1 MTPDTPP
8 SIPPLAGLAL
18 RVALGASLVVV
29 AACGQD
35 DDDAGDRQAEV
46 AERGAEVMPFD
57 LEATTHRF
65 EPLDDGLLQTVVA
78 DDPADGDQV
87 DLVREHL
94 TDEAERFAGGDFDD
108 PASIHG
114 DEMPGLDELR
124 SGFDEIEVTYAEV
137 PDGATITYTT
147 DDADL
152 VAALHDW
159 AEAQVTDHGDH
170 AEHVDDDHDTG
181 EG

>member
-1 MTPDTPP
+1 MKSDSPP
-8 SIPPLAGLAL
+8 SAARVAGVAL
-18 RVALGASLVVV
+18 RVALGASLAVL

-35 DDDAGDRQAEV
+35 GDADDRQAEV

-57 LEATTHRF
+57 LDATTHRF

-87 DLVREHL
+87 ALVREHL
-94 TDEAERFAGGDFDD
+94 VDEADRFAEGDFDD

-114 DEMPGLDELR
+114 DEMPGLEELR
-124 SGFDEIEVTYAEV
+124 SGFEHIDVTYAEV

-147 DDADL
+147 AEADL

-170 AEHVDDDHDTG
+170 AEHVDDDSG
-181 EG
+181 GG

>member
-1 MTPDTPP
+1 MKPETPRSSPG
-8 SIPPLAGLAL
+8 IAGLTL
-18 RVALGASLVVV
+18 RVALGASLVLV

-35 DDDAGDRQAEV
+35 GDDASDRQAEV
-46 AERGAEVMPFD
+46 AERGAGVMPFD
-57 LEATTHRF
+57 LDATTHRF

-78 DDPADGDQV
+78 DDPADADQV
-87 DLVREHL
+87 ALVRDHL

-114 DEMPGLDELR
+114 DQMPGLDDLR
-124 SGFDEIEVTYAEV
+124 AGFDEIDVVYAEV

-147 DDADL
+147 ADADL

-170 AEHVDDDHDTG
+170 AEHVDQDAAGDD
-181 EG
+181 

>member
-1 MTPDTPP
+1 MKPDTRPFG
-8 SIPPLAGLAL
+8 SHVAGLAL
-18 RVALGASLVVV
+18 RVALGASLAAI

-35 DDDAGDRQAEV
+35 GDTDDRQADV

-87 DLVREHL
+87 ALVREHL
-94 TDEAERFAGGDFDD
+94 TDEAARFAGGDFDD

-114 DEMPGLDELR
+114 DEMPGLSELR
-124 SGFDEIEVTYAEV
+124 AGFDDIDVTYAEV
-137 PDGATITYTT
+137 PDGASITYTT
-147 DDADL
+147 AEADL

-159 AEAQVTDHGDH
+159 AEAQVADHGDH
-170 AEHVDDDHDTG
+170 AEHVANGDA
-181 EG
+181 

>member
-1 MTPDTPP
+1 MKPDTPP
-8 SIPPLAGLAL
+8 SRSHVAGLAL
-18 RVALGASLVVV
+18 RVALGAAVVLV
-29 AACGQD
+29 AACGKD
-35 DDDAGDRQAEV
+35 GDETGDRQAEV
-46 AERGAEVMPFD
+46 ADRGAEVMPFD
-57 LEATTHRF
+57 LDATTHRF

-78 DDPADGDQV
+78 DDPEDADQV
-87 DLVREHL
+87 ALVREHL

-114 DEMPGLDELR
+114 DEMPGLEALR
-124 SGFDEIEVTYAEV
+124 AGFESIDVTYAEV

-147 DDADL
+147 ADADL

-170 AEHVDDDHDTG
+170 AEPVDHDDD
-181 EG
+181 